1 MKKLMIVCSFA
12 LLGLQE
18 SYAQAFEPHVGVGV
32 GVGLTGIVID
42 ASATINPWLGAR
54 FGVDIMPV
62 PTLKT
67 EFDLGIED
75 KTNGTSI
82 SEMSKYIDDLNT
94 KIDAYNADVAASLI
108 PGPALEKVDKTALP
122 SGELPNELDVE
133 GKLSNTLLHFL
144 VDVYPFGKKSSFHLT
159 AGAYFGPSKIIKINN
174 GEPGFLKPINQWNNA
189 IIGAN
194 ENPTSLLYT
203 QVVQPNNLQM
213 IGAELGDYFI
223 TPNPADQGNVAA
235 SIKVSGFRPYVGLG
249 FGRAVPK
256 GRLGCQFD
264 LGVQFWDSPKIYAP
278 NYDKLTK
285 TYNSETL
292 IEEKN
297 ADSDAGGI
305 IKIISKVSVYPVLNF
320 RIVGRI
326 L

>member
-108 PGPALEKVDKTALP
+108 PGPALEKVDRQP
-122 SGELPNELDVE
+122 C
-133 GKLSNTLLHFL
+133 LLVNF
-144 VDVYPFGKKSSFHLT
+144 PMSWMSRENSLT
-159 AGAYFGPSKIIKINN
+159 RFCISW
-174 GEPGFLKPINQWNNA
+174 L
-189 IIGAN
+189 
-194 ENPTSLLYT
+194 T
-203 QVVQPNNLQM
+203 
-213 IGAELGDYFI
+213 FI
-223 TPNPADQGNVAA
+223 PLA
-235 SIKVSGFRPYVGLG
+235 K
-249 FGRAVPK
+249 RAVSTLQQVPISVLQ
-256 GRLGCQFD
+256 RLSRSITENQA
-264 LGVQFWDSPKIYAP
+264 S
-278 NYDKLTK
+278 
-285 TYNSETL
+285 
-292 IEEKN
+292 
-297 ADSDAGGI
+297 
-305 IKIISKVSVYPVLNF
+305 
-320 RIVGRI
+320 
-326 L
+326 